1 MGEVSLLTRVHRSGT
16 AALGALLVASPL
28 ALAHINP
35 PVVLLSDRD
44 AMTAVLPGAAS
55 FRQATV
61 KLSSQQKQ
69 SLQKQWRFR
78 VEDASLRVHQGRDA
92 QGRVV
97 GWVVFLTQATIHAP
111 VRLAVGVGQDGRI
124 TGAAVVEVSEES
136 YPWVK
141 PLIDQGFA
149 KAFVGQGARGEFEVP
164 EIASG
169 RQRSMEKFYA
179 RVIATMAQWGAVL
192 VETAGLHRT
201 E

>member
-1 MGEVSLLTRVHRSGT
+1 MRAVSLPTQARRCAA

-35 PVVLLSDRD
+35 PVVVLSERD
-44 AMTAVLPGAAS
+44 AMTAALPGAAS
-55 FRQATV
+55 FRETPV
-61 KLSSQQKQ
+61 KLTSEQKQ
-69 SLQKQWRFR
+69 ALQKQWRFR
-78 VEDASLRVHQGRDA
+78 VEDAALRVHQGRDA

-97 GWVVFLTQATIHAP
+97 GWVVFLTQATIHSP
-111 VRLAVGVGQDGRI
+111 VRVAVGVGQDGRI
-124 TGAAVVEVSEES
+124 AGVAVVEVSEES

-149 KAFVGQGARGEFEVP
+149 KAFVGLGARGDFEIP

-179 RVIATMAQWGAVL
+179 RVIASMAQWGAVL
-192 VETAGLHRT
+192 VETAGLH
-201 E
+201 